1 MRGRGARAGAV
12 VDAVLPSALA
22 LVFAAGLGV
31 FVVWP
36 VGRVMITSLEGDA
49 GFTLANYAAFLRT
62 RYYLLSLRNSL
73 ILATAV
79 TAVTLI
85 VGFAIAM
92 AATRG
97 PRWLRGPVRTA
108 SLLPLIAPSYIFG
121 VALIILGGRR
131 GLVNVAL
138 GTDFRLLGW
147 PGVILGQALTLFP
160 LAYLMIE
167 NVLAT
172 VDRTLEDSASD
183 LGAGDIRVLRTITVP
198 LVAPG
203 LVRAGLMVFA
213 LSMADFATPAIL
225 GGGVAFLAQD
235 ALLLV
240 IGAEFNL
247 RLASVLSVVLMVP
260 SLVVFLA
267 QHGWLVGRSYVTVTG
282 RGAAAEPRRAVPA
295 VDVPCLLLAL
305 VACLAV
311 LLPMTVVGLGAFTR
325 FVGVNNR
332 LTLEHFANIR
342 GLHSLDLSLRMAGAS
357 AVAVAGLGLLLA
369 YLLARTPFPGRR
381 LVEFVAL
388 LGFALPGTVLGIG
401 YVLAFNEPPLHLT
414 GTFWILVL
422 SCLFHYLAV
431 AVETGLGKLA
441 QLDPSLE
448 EASTDLGASRLGTFV
463 RIVFPLT
470 GTAFLAALTYAFVN
484 SMLTLSAIVFL
495 ISPGREPASSV
506 IFAFARQ
513 GELGVA
519 SAISL
524 LLMTVVLIAL
534 GVIRA
539 VARGSGRLVLG
550 AAG

>member
-1 MRGRGARAGAV
+1 
-12 VDAVLPSALA
+12 
-22 LVFAAGLGV
+22 
-31 FVVWP
+31 
-36 VGRVMITSLEGDA
+36 
-49 GFTLANYAAFLRT
+49 
-62 RYYLLSLRNSL
+62 
-73 ILATAV
+73 
-79 TAVTLI
+79 
-85 VGFAIAM
+85 
-92 AATRG
+92 
-97 PRWLRGPVRTA
+97 
-108 SLLPLIAPSYIFG
+108 
-121 VALIILGGRR
+121 
-131 GLVNVAL
+131 
-138 GTDFRLLGW
+138 
-147 PGVILGQALTLFP
+147 
-160 LAYLMIE
+160 
-167 NVLAT
+167 
-172 VDRTLEDSASD
+172 
-183 LGAGDIRVLRTITVP
+183 
-198 LVAPG
+198 
-203 LVRAGLMVFA
+203 
-213 LSMADFATPAIL
+213 
-225 GGGVAFLAQD
+225 
-235 ALLLV
+235 
-240 IGAEFNL
+240 
-247 RLASVLSVVLMVP
+247 
-260 SLVVFLA
+260 
-267 QHGWLVGRSYVTVTG
+267 
-282 RGAAAEPRRAVPA
+282 
-295 VDVPCLLLAL
+295 
-305 VACLAV
+305 
-311 LLPMTVVGLGAFTR
+311 
-325 FVGVNNR
+325 
-332 LTLEHFANIR
+332 
-342 GLHSLDLSLRMAGAS
+342 
-357 AVAVAGLGLLLA
+357 
-369 YLLARTPFPGRR
+369 
-381 LVEFVAL
+381 VEFVAL